1 MTTPLGLAFA
11 AAPRLVLFG
20 QRRPAAAPRPRPG
33 VALSHRYRCHRLQ
46 PQLAAQTGRAAAASR
61 GAAGVLERVNNQEDK
76 TAAVRELLL
85 SAEAPPPSAYDTAW
99 VAMVPAPAGSAPAPR
114 YPGCVDWILR
124 SQRRDDGSW
133 GPGDPSLRKDA
144 LSSTLACV
152 LALRKWGAGGDAI
165 EIGIRSAAGRRL
177 CVMLSSLHAPEC
189 RTRSHAPS
197 PPAPAPLLQGS
208 VSSGTT
214 GPA

>member
-11 AAPRLVLFG
+11 AAPRLALFG

-61 GAAGVLERVNNQEDK
+61 GAAGVLERGTKQKDRTV
-76 TAAVRELLL
+76 AIRERLL
-85 SAEAPPPSAYDTAW
+85 SGEAPLPSAYDTAW
-99 VAMVPAPAGSAPAPR
+99 VAMVPAPAPAPAGSAPAPR
-114 YPGCVDWILR
+114 YPGCVDWVLR

-133 GPGDPSLRKDA
+133 GGGDPSLRKDA

-152 LALRKWGAGGDAI
+152 LALTTWGVGGDAVAR
-165 EIGIRSAAGRRL
+165 GILSRR
-177 CVMLSSLHAPEC
+177 
-189 RTRSHAPS
+189 
-197 PPAPAPLLQGS
+197 PPAMASLPS
-208 VSSGTT
+208 
-214 GPA
+214 